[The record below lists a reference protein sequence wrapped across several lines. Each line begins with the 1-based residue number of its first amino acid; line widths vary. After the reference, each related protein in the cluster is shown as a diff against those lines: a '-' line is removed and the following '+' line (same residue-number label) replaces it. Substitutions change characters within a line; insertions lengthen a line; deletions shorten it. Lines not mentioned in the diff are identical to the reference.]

1 MLETSSSHL
10 QDRGIDT
17 AGGSTGDSLGIKGS
31 PPLCSSSSPDRDIC
45 HNSSG
50 SEHKLPFVSVS
61 LENVS
66 KPQLADNPQVNAS
79 SSLLPASKST
89 ASWEINDDS
98 GNKEENCDELDDDA
112 VRSRLVKVSMPVCSC
127 RSRFLGLPGAPL
139 SLNLQ
144 GNDSDLHL
152 EQPVLSPEHLSLRA
166 PVPC

>member
-31 PPLCSSSSPDRDIC
+31 PPLCSSSSLDRDIC
-45 HNSSG
+45 HSSSG
-50 SEHKLPFVSVS
+50 IEHKLPFVSVS

-66 KPQLADNPQVNAS
+66 KPQFADNPQVKAS
-79 SSLLPASKST
+79 SSLLPESKST
-89 ASWEINDDS
+89 ASWETNDDS
-98 GNKEENCDELDDDA
+98 GIKEDNCDELDDA
-112 VRSRLVKVSMPVCSC
+112 VRSRLAKESIPPVSC
-127 RSRFLGLPGAPL
+127 RNRFLGLPGAPL

-152 EQPVLSPEHLSLRA
+152 EQPLLSPEHLSLRA
-166 PVPC
+166 PVHC

>member
-31 PPLCSSSSPDRDIC
+31 PPLCISSSLDREIC

-50 SEHKLPFVSVS
+50 REHKLPFVSVS

-66 KPQLADNPQVNAS
+66 NPQFADNPHVKAS
-79 SSLLPASKST
+79 SSLLPESKST
-89 ASWEINDDS
+89 ASWEIIDDS
-98 GNKEENCDELDDDA
+98 GNKEDNCDELDDA
-112 VRSRLVKVSMPVCSC
+112 VRSRLTKESIAAVSC

-152 EQPVLSPEHLSLRA
+152 EQPLLSPEHLSLRA